1 MAALLYLSEV
11 STVVGRLLLYL
22 SEVSTVVGRLLLYLS
37 GVSTVVGR
45 LLLYLSGVS
54 TVVGR
59 LLLYLSEV
67 STIIGCAVQKKG
79 GHSRNSE
86 CPLSVSFKTATF
98 LGCRINYSIISP
110 LANGEPD
117 FPLPP

>member
-54 TVVGR
+54 T
-59 LLLYLSEV
+59 
-67 STIIGCAVQKKG
+67 IIGCAVQKRG
-79 GHSRNSE
+79 GTRVIRSA
-86 CPLSVSFKTATF
+86 PSVFLLKPQLFWGAALIIPSFH
-98 LGCRINYSIISP
+98 R
-110 LANGEPD
+110 
-117 FPLPP
+117 